1 MKSNA
6 ADVKRTRGERAG
18 RSSAVQG
25 AMSPEAIA
33 AMAKKYSMT
42 ESQVVELLRARG
54 MIVSK

>member
-1 MKSNA
+1 
-6 ADVKRTRGERAG
+6 
-18 RSSAVQG
+18 VQG